1 MSRNNSL
8 NSIKDEIDKK
18 VKIVVV
24 SKTRSKKEILDIYNK
39 DHRDFGEN
47 KVQEILEKHEKLPK
61 DIRWHFIGHLQTNK
75 VKYIIPFISLVHS
88 VDSLK
93 LLEEINKRAK
103 AKNKIIKCL
112 IQVKIANEESKYGF
126 KINEISDVM
135 NYASELEHILIKGLM
150 GMATNTDNNNLIDRE
165 FKLLNTEFKKYKS
178 KIFNVLS
185 MGMSN
190 DYILAISNESN
201 MLRLGSIIWGKKI
214 IMKKKIFTANAPA
227 AIGPYSQAIL
237 SNETLYCSGQIALD
251 IDGNLQNSNIEDET
265 FQIFKNI
272 NAILK
277 EVNMTFENIVKS
289 TIFLKNMDDFST
301 VNTVYAKHFKST
313 PPARE
318 TVEVSRL
325 PKNVNIEISVIAVK

>member
-1 MSRNNSL
+1 MSCNHSL

-39 DHRDFGEN
+39 NHRDFGEN

-93 LLEEINKRAK
+93 LLKEINKRAK
-103 AKNKIIKCL
+103 AKNKIINCL

-150 GMATNTDNNNLIDRE
+150 GMATNTDNNNLIDKE
-165 FKLLNTEFKKYKS
+165 FKLLNSEFKKYKS

-190 DYILAISNESN
+190 DYKLAINNESN
-201 MLRLGSIIWGKKI
+201 MLRLGSII
-214 IMKKKIFTANAPA
+214 
-227 AIGPYSQAIL
+227 
-237 SNETLYCSGQIALD
+237 
-251 IDGNLQNSNIEDET
+251 
-265 FQIFKNI
+265 
-272 NAILK
+272 
-277 EVNMTFENIVKS
+277 FERK
-289 TIFLKNMDDFST
+289 
-301 VNTVYAKHFKST
+301 
-313 PPARE
+313 
-318 TVEVSRL
+318 
-325 PKNVNIEISVIAVK
+325 

>member
-8 NSIKDEIDKK
+8 NSIKDKIDNK

-24 SKTRSKKEILDIYNK
+24 SKTRSNKEILEIYNNYN
-39 DHRDFGEN
+39 RDFGEN

-75 VKYIIPFISLVHS
+75 VKYIVPFISLIHS

-93 LLEEINKRAK
+93 LLKEINKRAK
-103 AKNKIIKCL
+103 IKNKVINCL

-126 KINEISDVM
+126 KINEISNVLS
-135 NYASELEHILIKGLM
+135 YASELEHILIKGLM
-150 GMATNTDNNNLIDRE
+150 GMATNTDNNNLIDKE

-201 MLRLGSIIWGKKI
+201 MLRLGSIIFGGRK
-214 IMKKKIFTANAPA
+214 
-227 AIGPYSQAIL
+227 
-237 SNETLYCSGQIALD
+237 
-251 IDGNLQNSNIEDET
+251 
-265 FQIFKNI
+265 
-272 NAILK
+272 
-277 EVNMTFENIVKS
+277 
-289 TIFLKNMDDFST
+289 
-301 VNTVYAKHFKST
+301 
-313 PPARE
+313 
-318 TVEVSRL
+318 
-325 PKNVNIEISVIAVK
+325 

>member
-1 MSRNNSL
+1 MSCNNSL

-24 SKTRSKKEILDIYNK
+24 SKTRSKKEILGIYNK

-47 KVQEILEKHEKLPK
+47 KVQEILEKYEKLPK

-93 LLEEINKRAK
+93 LLKEINKRAK
-103 AKNKIIKCL
+103 AKNKIINCL

-150 GMATNTDNNNLIDRE
+150 GMATNTDNNNLIDKE

-190 DYILAISNESN
+190 DYKLAINNESN
-201 MLRLGSIIWGKKI
+201 MIRLGSIIFGRRK
-214 IMKKKIFTANAPA
+214 
-227 AIGPYSQAIL
+227 
-237 SNETLYCSGQIALD
+237 
-251 IDGNLQNSNIEDET
+251 
-265 FQIFKNI
+265 
-272 NAILK
+272 
-277 EVNMTFENIVKS
+277 
-289 TIFLKNMDDFST
+289 
-301 VNTVYAKHFKST
+301 
-313 PPARE
+313 
-318 TVEVSRL
+318 
-325 PKNVNIEISVIAVK
+325 

>member
-47 KVQEILEKHEKLPK
+47 KVQETLEKHEKLPK

-75 VKYIIPFISLVHS
+75 VKYIIPFISLIHS

-93 LLEEINKRAK
+93 LLKEINKRAK
-103 AKNKIIKCL
+103 AKNKIINCL

-135 NYASELEHILIKGLM
+135 KYASELEHIIINGLM
-150 GMATNTDNNNLIDRE
+150 GMATNTDNNNLINKE

-190 DYILAISNESN
+190 DYKLAIINESN
-201 MLRLGSIIWGKKI
+201 MIRLGSII
-214 IMKKKIFTANAPA
+214 
-227 AIGPYSQAIL
+227 
-237 SNETLYCSGQIALD
+237 
-251 IDGNLQNSNIEDET
+251 
-265 FQIFKNI
+265 
-272 NAILK
+272 
-277 EVNMTFENIVKS
+277 FE
-289 TIFLKNMDDFST
+289 
-301 VNTVYAKHFKST
+301 
-313 PPARE
+313 
-318 TVEVSRL
+318 
-325 PKNVNIEISVIAVK
+325 

>member
-93 LLEEINKRAK
+93 LLKEINKRAK
-103 AKNKIIKCL
+103 AKNKIINCL

-135 NYASELEHILIKGLM
+135 SYASELEHILIKGLM
-150 GMATNTDNNNLIDRE
+150 GMATNTDNNNLIDKE

-190 DYILAISNESN
+190 DYKLAISNESN
-201 MLRLGSIIWGKKI
+201 MIRLGSIIFGIRK
-214 IMKKKIFTANAPA
+214 
-227 AIGPYSQAIL
+227 
-237 SNETLYCSGQIALD
+237 
-251 IDGNLQNSNIEDET
+251 
-265 FQIFKNI
+265 
-272 NAILK
+272 
-277 EVNMTFENIVKS
+277 
-289 TIFLKNMDDFST
+289 
-301 VNTVYAKHFKST
+301 
-313 PPARE
+313 
-318 TVEVSRL
+318 
-325 PKNVNIEISVIAVK
+325 

>member
-39 DHRDFGEN
+39 NYRDFGEN

-75 VKYIIPFISLVHS
+75 VKYIIPFISLIHS

-93 LLEEINKRAK
+93 LLKEINKRAK
-103 AKNKIIKCL
+103 EKNKIINCL
-112 IQVKIANEESKYGF
+112 IQVKIANEENKYGF

-150 GMATNTDNNNLIDRE
+150 GMATNTDNNNLIDKE
-165 FKLLNTEFKKYKS
+165 FNLLNTEFKKYKS

-190 DYILAISNESN
+190 DYKLAISNESN
-201 MLRLGSIIWGKKI
+201 MIRLGSIIFGVRK
-214 IMKKKIFTANAPA
+214 
-227 AIGPYSQAIL
+227 
-237 SNETLYCSGQIALD
+237 
-251 IDGNLQNSNIEDET
+251 
-265 FQIFKNI
+265 
-272 NAILK
+272 
-277 EVNMTFENIVKS
+277 
-289 TIFLKNMDDFST
+289 
-301 VNTVYAKHFKST
+301 
-313 PPARE
+313 
-318 TVEVSRL
+318 
-325 PKNVNIEISVIAVK
+325 

>member
-39 DHRDFGEN
+39 NYRDFGEN

-75 VKYIIPFISLVHS
+75 VRYIIPFISLIHS

-93 LLEEINKRAK
+93 LLKEINKRAK
-103 AKNKIIKCL
+103 EKNKIINCL
-112 IQVKIANEESKYGF
+112 IQVKIANEENKYGF

-135 NYASELEHILIKGLM
+135 SYASELEHILIKGLM
-150 GMATNTDNNNLIDRE
+150 GMATNTDNNNLIDKE
-165 FKLLNTEFKKYKS
+165 FNLLNTEFKKYKS

-190 DYILAISNESN
+190 DYKLAISNESN
-201 MLRLGSIIWGKKI
+201 MIRLGSIIFGVRK
-214 IMKKKIFTANAPA
+214 
-227 AIGPYSQAIL
+227 
-237 SNETLYCSGQIALD
+237 
-251 IDGNLQNSNIEDET
+251 
-265 FQIFKNI
+265 
-272 NAILK
+272 
-277 EVNMTFENIVKS
+277 
-289 TIFLKNMDDFST
+289 
-301 VNTVYAKHFKST
+301 
-313 PPARE
+313 
-318 TVEVSRL
+318 
-325 PKNVNIEISVIAVK
+325 

>member
-1 MSRNNSL
+1 MSCNNSL

-24 SKTRSKKEILDIYNK
+24 SKKRSKKEILGIYNK

-47 KVQEILEKHEKLPK
+47 KVQEILEKYEKLPK

-75 VKYIIPFISLVHS
+75 VKYIIPFISLIHS

-93 LLEEINKRAK
+93 LLKEINKRAK
-103 AKNKIIKCL
+103 AKNKIINCL

-150 GMATNTDNNNLIDRE
+150 GMATNTDNNNLIDKE

-190 DYILAISNESN
+190 DYKLAINNESN
-201 MLRLGSIIWGKKI
+201 MLRLGSII
-214 IMKKKIFTANAPA
+214 
-227 AIGPYSQAIL
+227 
-237 SNETLYCSGQIALD
+237 
-251 IDGNLQNSNIEDET
+251 
-265 FQIFKNI
+265 
-272 NAILK
+272 
-277 EVNMTFENIVKS
+277 FERK
-289 TIFLKNMDDFST
+289 
-301 VNTVYAKHFKST
+301 
-313 PPARE
+313 
-318 TVEVSRL
+318 
-325 PKNVNIEISVIAVK
+325 

>member
-1 MSRNNSL
+1 MSCNNSL

-24 SKTRSKKEILDIYNK
+24 SKTRSKKEILGIYNK

-47 KVQEILEKHEKLPK
+47 KVQEILEKYEKLPK

-75 VKYIIPFISLVHS
+75 VKYIIPFISLIHS

-93 LLEEINKRAK
+93 LLKEINKRAK
-103 AKNKIIKCL
+103 AKNKIINCL

-150 GMATNTDNNNLIDRE
+150 GMATNTDNNNLIDKE

-190 DYILAISNESN
+190 DYKLAINNDSN
-201 MLRLGSIIWGKKI
+201 MLRLGSII
-214 IMKKKIFTANAPA
+214 
-227 AIGPYSQAIL
+227 
-237 SNETLYCSGQIALD
+237 
-251 IDGNLQNSNIEDET
+251 
-265 FQIFKNI
+265 
-272 NAILK
+272 
-277 EVNMTFENIVKS
+277 FERK
-289 TIFLKNMDDFST
+289 
-301 VNTVYAKHFKST
+301 
-313 PPARE
+313 
-318 TVEVSRL
+318 
-325 PKNVNIEISVIAVK
+325 

>member
-24 SKTRSKKEILDIYNK
+24 SKTRSKKEILDIYNN

-75 VKYIIPFISLVHS
+75 VKYIIPFISLIHS

-93 LLEEINKRAK
+93 LLKEINKRAK
-103 AKNKIIKCL
+103 AKNKIINCL

-150 GMATNTDNNNLIDRE
+150 GMATNTDNNNLINKE
-165 FKLLNTEFKKYKS
+165 FKLLNSEFKKYKS

-190 DYILAISNESN
+190 DYKLAINNESN
-201 MLRLGSIIWGKKI
+201 MLRLGSII
-214 IMKKKIFTANAPA
+214 
-227 AIGPYSQAIL
+227 
-237 SNETLYCSGQIALD
+237 
-251 IDGNLQNSNIEDET
+251 
-265 FQIFKNI
+265 
-272 NAILK
+272 
-277 EVNMTFENIVKS
+277 FERK
-289 TIFLKNMDDFST
+289 
-301 VNTVYAKHFKST
+301 
-313 PPARE
+313 
-318 TVEVSRL
+318 
-325 PKNVNIEISVIAVK
+325 

>member
-24 SKTRSKKEILDIYNK
+24 SKTRSKKEILGIYNK

-47 KVQEILEKHEKLPK
+47 KVQEILEKYEKLPK

-93 LLEEINKRAK
+93 LLKEINKRAK

-150 GMATNTDNNNLIDRE
+150 GMATNTDNNNLIDKE

-190 DYILAISNESN
+190 DYKLAINNESN
-201 MLRLGSIIWGKKI
+201 MLRLGSII
-214 IMKKKIFTANAPA
+214 
-227 AIGPYSQAIL
+227 
-237 SNETLYCSGQIALD
+237 
-251 IDGNLQNSNIEDET
+251 
-265 FQIFKNI
+265 
-272 NAILK
+272 
-277 EVNMTFENIVKS
+277 FERK
-289 TIFLKNMDDFST
+289 
-301 VNTVYAKHFKST
+301 
-313 PPARE
+313 
-318 TVEVSRL
+318 
-325 PKNVNIEISVIAVK
+325 

>member
-201 MLRLGSIIWGKKI
+201 MLRLGSII
-214 IMKKKIFTANAPA
+214 
-227 AIGPYSQAIL
+227 
-237 SNETLYCSGQIALD
+237 
-251 IDGNLQNSNIEDET
+251 
-265 FQIFKNI
+265 
-272 NAILK
+272 
-277 EVNMTFENIVKS
+277 FEGRK
-289 TIFLKNMDDFST
+289 
-301 VNTVYAKHFKST
+301 
-313 PPARE
+313 
-318 TVEVSRL
+318 
-325 PKNVNIEISVIAVK
+325 

>member
-24 SKTRSKKEILDIYNK
+24 SKTRSKKEILGIYNK

-47 KVQEILEKHEKLPK
+47 KVQEILEKYEKLPK

-75 VKYIIPFISLVHS
+75 VKYIIPFISLIHS

-93 LLEEINKRAK
+93 LLKEINKRAK
-103 AKNKIIKCL
+103 AKNKIINCL

-135 NYASELEHILIKGLM
+135 SYASELEHILIKGLM
-150 GMATNTDNNNLIDRE
+150 GMATNTDNNNLIDKE

-190 DYILAISNESN
+190 DYKLAINNESN
-201 MLRLGSIIWGKKI
+201 MLRLGSII
-214 IMKKKIFTANAPA
+214 
-227 AIGPYSQAIL
+227 
-237 SNETLYCSGQIALD
+237 
-251 IDGNLQNSNIEDET
+251 
-265 FQIFKNI
+265 
-272 NAILK
+272 
-277 EVNMTFENIVKS
+277 FERK
-289 TIFLKNMDDFST
+289 
-301 VNTVYAKHFKST
+301 
-313 PPARE
+313 
-318 TVEVSRL
+318 
-325 PKNVNIEISVIAVK
+325 